1 MAHWYEQ
8 VKTIPKT
15 PVLTKKTILLRFGT
29 YEKGD
34 SWKRYNMDGPLT
46 YTIGKNASRS
56 IRINVDLF

>member
-1 MAHWYEQ
+1 MLTTLALRRTTHKKVIIHFQLMAHWYEQ

-34 SWKRYNMDGPLT
+34 S
-46 YTIGKNASRS
+46 
-56 IRINVDLF
+56 